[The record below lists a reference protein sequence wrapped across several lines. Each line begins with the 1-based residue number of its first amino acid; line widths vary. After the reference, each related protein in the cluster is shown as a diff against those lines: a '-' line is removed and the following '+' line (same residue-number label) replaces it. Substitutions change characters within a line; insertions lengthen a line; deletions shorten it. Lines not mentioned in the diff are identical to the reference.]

1 MGFIY
6 GALRMA
12 NDYLS
17 TAAKISVRADAND
30 TIVAAV
36 TKARREELEIAQ
48 DRFSAAVHMVAFFR
62 QNWKCVP
69 TPLERK
75 FLQGKGGKNFAA
87 SARDDLVSRGVKP
100 ASASRVTPKGWRV
113 ACDAEIIEA
122 MGDRE
127 WTPENIEACL
137 TEMELGSFNLLSK
150 RYGDGAEAEYK
161 KAVRKLLAAQALV
174 ESTGKKLTP
183 KQRERIMAEEIEKFA
198 TA

>member
-30 TIVAAV
+30 TIVAAE

-69 TPLERK
+69 AMPRLSRRWGIASGPLR
-75 FLQGKGGKNFAA
+75 
-87 SARDDLVSRGVKP
+87 
-100 ASASRVTPKGWRV
+100 
-113 ACDAEIIEA
+113 I
-122 MGDRE
+122 
-127 WTPENIEACL
+127 
-137 TEMELGSFNLLSK
+137 SK
-150 RYGDGAEAEYK
+150 
-161 KAVRKLLAAQALV
+161 LA
-174 ESTGKKLTP
+174 
-183 KQRERIMAEEIEKFA
+183 
-198 TA
+198 

>member
-75 FLQGKGGKNFAA
+75 FLQGKGGKNIPGGQTCQRVEGDPEGL
-87 SARDDLVSRGVKP
+87 ARSLRCRDYRGDGG
-100 ASASRVTPKGWRV
+100 SRVDP
-113 ACDAEIIEA
+113 
-122 MGDRE
+122 
-127 WTPENIEACL
+127 
-137 TEMELGSFNLLSK
+137 
-150 RYGDGAEAEYK
+150 
-161 KAVRKLLAAQALV
+161 
-174 ESTGKKLTP
+174 
-183 KQRERIMAEEIEKFA
+183 
-198 TA
+198 

>member
-17 TAAKISVRADAND
+17 TAATISVRADAND
-30 TIVAAV
+30 KTVADE

-75 FLQGKGGKNFAA
+75 FLQGKGGKDFAA
-87 SARDDLVSRGVKP
+87 SVRDDLVSRGVKP

-113 ACDAEIIEA
+113 ACDAEVIEA

-150 RYGDGAEAEYK
+150 RYGDGSESEYK
-161 KAVRKLLAAQALV
+161 KAVRKFLAAQALV

-183 KQRERIMAEEIEKFA
+183 KRRARIMAEEIEKFENA
-198 TA
+198 

>member
-17 TAAKISVRADAND
+17 TAAKISVRADENNK
-30 TIVAAV
+30 IV
-36 TKARREELEIAQ
+36 TDKADELRKELEIAE
-48 DRFSAAVHMVAFFR
+48 DRFTAAVHMVAFFR

-75 FLQGKGGKNFAA
+75 YLQGRGGKDFSA
-87 SARDDLVSRGVKP
+87 SVREDLVSRGVKP
-100 ASASRVTPKGWRV
+100 ASASRVTPRGWRV
-113 ACDAEIIEA
+113 ACDAEVIEA

-150 RYGDGAEAEYK
+150 RYNDGAEAEYR
-161 KAVRKLLAAQALV
+161 KAVRALLKAQALV
-174 ESTGKKLTP
+174 ESTGKKLTA
-183 KQRERIMAEEIEKFA
+183 KQRETYMAEEIAKRENA
-198 TA
+198 